1 MRNLFITLFIF
12 TTSQIFSQSFEM
24 SSLVSEISNTG
35 IIEGVI
41 LDGDNTN
48 EPLVFAE
55 VQVKNTNIS
64 TTTDMNGAFNF
75 KLKPGTYSLVIN
87 FIGYKTIETD
97 ALVVTSN
104 DTIKLDQVLPGLT
117 IQQDFSS
124 PITVSQN

>member
-1 MRNLFITLFIF
+1 MRNLFITLFVF
-12 TTSQIFSQSFEM
+12 TTSQIFSQSFGM
-24 SSLVSEISNTG
+24 SSLVSERSNTG

-64 TTTDMNGAFNF
+64 ATTDMSGAFNF
-75 KLKPGTYSLVIN
+75 KLKPGTYSLIIN
-87 FIGYKTIETD
+87 FIGYQTIETH

-104 DTIKLDQVLPGLT
+104 NTIKLEQVLSELT
-117 IQQDFSS
+117 LQQDFSS